1 VQKYIA
7 KYVAD
12 PEVAKVLA
20 QDGYRV
26 EWIDY
31 DWSLNGTPP
40 RR

>member
-1 VQKYIA
+1 VPRYLA
-7 KYVAD
+7 RSVAD
-12 PEVAKVLA
+12 PAVARALA

-31 DWSLNGTPP
+31 DWTLNGTPP